1 MTTYRKPT
9 YRKITL
15 LLLTPASMKRTLNRL
30 LAVSLLITASPFAF
44 AAATLTDNFNDGNDT
59 GWTRQSA
66 SAYL

>member
-1 MTTYRKPT
+1 
-9 YRKITL
+9 
-15 LLLTPASMKRTLNRL
+15 MKRTLNRL